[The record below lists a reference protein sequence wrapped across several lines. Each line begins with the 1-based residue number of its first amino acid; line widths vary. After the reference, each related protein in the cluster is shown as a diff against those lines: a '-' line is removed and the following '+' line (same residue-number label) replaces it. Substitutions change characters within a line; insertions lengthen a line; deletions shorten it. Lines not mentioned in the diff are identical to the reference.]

1 LFRHRP
7 LILVSKSPRR
17 SQLLREAG
25 FDFSVVPL
33 DVEEDFPPD
42 MAPASV
48 AEYLSQRKALAGR
61 HLIQDQE
68 ILLAADS
75 TVILDGTIYNKPSD
89 FDEAVHMLTYLSD
102 RTHQVVTGVTLLGKE
117 QSVSFSALT
126 EVTFAPLSEAEIRFY
141 VNTYQ
146 PYDKAGSYG
155 VQEWLGLCKIVRLNG
170 TYANVM
176 GLPVDLVYQHLK
188 SFQP

>member
-1 LFRHRP
+1 M
-7 LILVSKSPRR
+7 ILVSKSPRR

-42 MAPASV
+42 MVPESV

-61 HLIQDQE
+61 HLIQDIE

-75 TVILDGTIYNKPSD
+75 TVILDGIIFNKPSD
-89 FDEAVHMLTYLSD
+89 FDEAMHMLTCLSD
-102 RTHQVVTGVTLLGKE
+102 RTHRVVTGVTLLGQE
-117 QSVSFSALT
+117 HSVSFSGVT
-126 EVTFAPLSEAEIRFY
+126 DVTFAPLSEAEIRFY
-141 VNTYQ
+141 LNMYQ
-146 PYDKAGSYG
+146 PYDKAGAYG
-155 VQEWLGLCKIVRLNG
+155 VQEWLGLCKIVHLNG

-176 GLPVDLVYQHLK
+176 GLPVDLVYQHLQ
-188 SFQP
+188 SFQA

>member
-1 LFRHRP
+1 

-48 AEYLSQRKALAGR
+48 AEYLSQRKALAGK
-61 HLIQDQE
+61 HLIHDRE

-75 TVILDGTIYNKPSD
+75 TVIMDGTIFNKPSD
-89 FDEAVHMLTYLSD
+89 FDEAVYMLTHLSG
-102 RTHQVVTGVTLLGKE
+102 RTHQVVTGVTLLGRE
-117 QSVSFSALT
+117 QSVSFSGLT

-141 VNTYQ
+141 VNTYE

-155 VQEWLGLCKIVRLNG
+155 VQEWLGLCKIVRLDG